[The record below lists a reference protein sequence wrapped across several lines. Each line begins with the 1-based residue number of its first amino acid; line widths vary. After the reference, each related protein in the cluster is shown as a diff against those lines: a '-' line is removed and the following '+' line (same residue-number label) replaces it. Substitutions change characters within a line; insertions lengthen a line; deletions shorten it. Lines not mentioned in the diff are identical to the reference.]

1 MSVIE
6 LLENKYDGTPATSSP
21 VSIRP
26 RGDRTRRV
34 MMVQPASAGGN
45 FEYIAIPRQG
55 MLFLSGALAQW
66 EGPYVYERDI
76 WFEDRLG
83 RMNPDSDL
91 DGVDILMITALINEA
106 PRAYELAR
114 QARQYHPELVI
125 LGGGPQMSPLP
136 EEAIAR
142 GGFDVIVN
150 REGED
155 IIGQLCDILLTWRDD
170 RKYAYLERVAGISY
184 MRDGH
189 LEQTRRKGLVAPDF
203 VELPDFRS
211 IRGLSPANPMA
222 GGVLETVRGC
232 TENCSYCQV
241 IQQFL
246 GYRLISRETEYK
258 RLEQLEG
265 LAADGLI
272 HTGRNGKFN
281 VFISDDLHTPP
292 LRAVKFRNE
301 RLERLQGWRGRTEAM
316 NMICQARAEIGQDD
330 ELADALLD
338 ANVKMLY
345 LGVESNNAE
354 SLKAVRKRQ
363 EPGQME
369 RDLVHLNER
378 GFSVVAMTIIGL
390 PYDTE
395 ESIMTLAEW
404 VTQHSRYQTANL
416 LTPLPAT
423 SNWSLKPLNADGQ
436 PLAEGEM
443 RPYELY
449 TGRQFVHEDER
460 WTMSESRDLFER
472 YSGKLTS
479 IDALYGRIFRILGS
493 YRLRQARSVQ
503 DLSETTETMRAWSH
517 QVQQA
522 GKEFGEN
529 LHGRVTELSET
540 LRTVSQPLSNMG
552 ADFMDNLRARINE
565 TSDALRVY
573 AERADAGSKEAAA
586 GISARVNEVTT
597 MLNGVLDA
605 TGPRRSPNRQQ
616 AG

>member
-1 MSVIE
+1 MSTIP
-6 LLENKYDGTPATSSP
+6 LLDDKFDGTPSTVTP

-66 EGPYVYERDI
+66 DGPYVYERDI

-83 RMNPDSDL
+83 RMDPDKDL
-91 DGVDILMITALINEA
+91 DGIDVLMITALVNEA
-106 PRAYELAR
+106 PRGYLLAR
-114 QARQYHPELVI
+114 EARQFHPNLVI

-136 EEAIAR
+136 EEAIAQ

-170 RKYAYLERVAGISY
+170 RKYQYLERVAGISY
-184 MRDGH
+184 LRDGH
-189 LEQTRRKGLVAPDF
+189 LVQTRRKGLVNPDF

-211 IRGLSPANPMA
+211 IRGLSSSSPMA

-246 GYRLISRETEYK
+246 GYRLINRATEFK
-258 RLEQLEG
+258 RLEQLEE

-301 RLERLQGWRGRTEAM
+301 RLERLQAWQGRTDSM

-338 ANVKMLY
+338 ANIRMLY

-354 SLKAVRKRQ
+354 SLAAVRKRQ

-369 RDLVHLNER
+369 KDLVHLNDK

-395 ESIMTLAEW
+395 ESIMTLADW

-423 SNWSLKPLNADGQ
+423 SNWDLKPLNGDGQ
-436 PLAEGEM
+436 LLQEGEM

-460 WTMSESRDLFER
+460 WSMAESRDLFDR
-472 YSGKLTS
+472 YSSKLTS
-479 IDALYGRIFRILGS
+479 IDALYGRIFRILGN

-503 DLSETTETMRAWSH
+503 DLSETAESMRALSH

-522 GKEFGEN
+522 GKEFGES
-529 LHGRVTELSET
+529 LHNRVTELSET
-540 LRTVSQPLSNMG
+540 VRSVGQPLSN
-552 ADFMDNLRARINE
+552 ASSEFLDNLRTRFNE
-565 TSDALRVY
+565 VSESLRSY
-573 AERADAGSKEAAA
+573 ADRADTGSKEVAA
-586 GISARVNEVTT
+586 GILARVNEVSEQVNT
-597 MLNGVLDA
+597 VLDSA
-605 TGPRRSPNRQQ
+605 GRRRNSNT